1 MMVRTLSVES
11 VGVSPWMLVRKRAL
25 DYLALTKARVVLMVL
40 ITASVGFYL
49 ASPEPLNWLL
59 LCHTLIGVALSAGGT
74 LALNQYLE
82 RDLDARMLRT
92 KERPL
97 PEGRLQPSEALGF
110 GVAITASG
118 LIYLALLV
126 NPLSGL
132 VTAVSVGSYLF
143 LYTPLKQMTPLCVM
157 IGAVPGALPPVT
169 GWVAASGQWS
179 LEAWVL
185 FAILFFWQIPHSLSI
200 AVLYREDYARAN
212 FQLLPVVEPEGT
224 STGRQIVVHSLALL
238 AVGLLPTTL
247 HLAGAVYFVTAFVLG
262 MAMLVCGVMLARS
275 YSRVTAKRLLFASL
289 IYLPALLVVM
299 AVDKVR
305 V

>member
-1 MMVRTLSVES
+1 MSAWL
-11 VGVSPWMLVRKRAL
+11 LVRKRAL
-25 DYLALTKARVVLMVL
+25 DYLALTKARVVAMVL

-49 ASPEPLNWLL
+49 ATPGPLNWLL
-59 LCHTLIGVALSAGGT
+59 LCHTLIGVALAAGGT

-82 RDLDARMLRT
+82 RDLDARMHRT
-92 KERPL
+92 RERPL
-97 PEGRLQPSEALGF
+97 PEGRLQPGEALGF
-110 GVAITASG
+110 GVAVTASG
-118 LIYLALLV
+118 LIYLTLLV

-132 VTAVSVGSYLF
+132 VTALSVGSYLF
-143 LYTPLKQMTPLCVM
+143 LYTPLKQKTPLCV
-157 IGAVPGALPPVT
+157 IVGAVPGALPPVT

-224 STGRQIVVHSLALL
+224 STGHQIVVHSLALL

-247 HLAGAVYFVTAFVLG
+247 HLAGVDLFRHRFRLGRRHVSVWNHIGAIVLT
-262 MAMLVCGVMLARS
+262 
-275 YSRVTAKRLLFASL
+275 SRGAAA
-289 IYLPALLVVM
+289 I
-299 AVDKVR
+299 VR
-305 V
+305 VADLSAGLAGGDGDR

>member
-1 MMVRTLSVES
+1 
-11 VGVSPWMLVRKRAL
+11 MLARKRAL
-25 DYLALTKARVVLMVL
+25 DYLALTKARVVAMVL
-40 ITASVGFYL
+40 ITASVGFYV
-49 ASPEPLNWLL
+49 ASPGPVNWLL
-59 LCHTLIGVALSAGGT
+59 LCHTLLGVALAAGGT

-82 RDLDARMLRT
+82 RDLDACMLRT

-97 PEGRLQPSEALGF
+97 PEGRLQPGEALGF

-118 LIYLALLV
+118 LIYLVLLV

-132 VTAVSVGSYLF
+132 VTAISVGSYLF
-143 LYTPLKQMTPLCVM
+143 LYTPLKRKTPLCVM
-157 IGAVPGALPPVT
+157 VGAVPGALPPVT

-185 FAILFFWQIPHSLSI
+185 FAILFFWQIPHSLAI

-247 HLAGAVYFVTAFVLG
+247 HLAGVVYFVIAFVLG
-262 MAMLVCGVMLARS
+262 IAMLVCGVMLARS
-275 YSRVTAKRLLFASL
+275 YSRVAARRLLFASL
-289 IYLPALLVVM
+289 IYVPALLVVM

-305 V
+305 L